1 MTYFAV
7 LLVGSQCPSALH
19 AFVSQSSQSW
29 LNRLGCAP
37 GQNYPPLDTEAML
50 EDGEVVKLVHR
61 VAVALSSAEAGEF
74 CDKAGTLR
82 QCTVPSFQYVE
93 GELRISAPEVA

>member
-1 MTYFAV
+1 MMYFAV

-19 AFVSQSSQSW
+19 GFVSQSSQSW

-37 GQNYPPLDTEAML
+37 RGQNYPPLDTEAML

-74 CDKAGTLR
+74 WWQSWHPKVMYGTHIFNTWR
-82 QCTVPSFQYVE
+82 E
-93 GELRISAPEVA
+93 N

>member
-1 MTYFAV
+1 MPYFAV
-7 LLVGSQCPSALH
+7 LLVGSQCPSALR

-37 GQNYPPLDTEAML
+37 RGQNYPPLDTEAML

-74 CDKAGTLR
+74 
-82 QCTVPSFQYVE
+82 
-93 GELRISAPEVA
+93 